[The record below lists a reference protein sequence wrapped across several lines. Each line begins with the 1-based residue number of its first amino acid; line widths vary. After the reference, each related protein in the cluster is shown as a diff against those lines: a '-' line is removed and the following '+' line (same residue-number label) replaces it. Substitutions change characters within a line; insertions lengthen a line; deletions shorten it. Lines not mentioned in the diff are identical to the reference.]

1 MTQGFRHELAPV
13 TNDWQTPPAYIRA
26 LGPFDLDPCAS
37 EVQHHVTATIMFRR
51 STHGS
56 GLLQDW
62 STYGSIWLNPPF
74 DRFEI
79 PKWMERVADHGNG
92 MALIYAR
99 TCTNW
104 FHDQVFGRAHA
115 LYFIR
120 QRVHFVRATTGDL
133 KGKSTAPA
141 VIVCYGKTMAQ
152 RIEWGHTQTGWP
164 IPGHYVRLR

>member
-1 MTQGFRHELAPV
+1 MTAGFRHEIAPV

-37 EVQHHVTATIMFRR
+37 EVQHFPTAAVMIRQSIM
-51 STHGS
+51 GS
-56 GLLQDW
+56 GLMHDW
-62 STYGSIWLNPPF
+62 APYPTVYLNPPY

-79 PKWMERVADHGNG
+79 PKWMTKLADHGNG

-115 LYFIR
+115 LYFVR
-120 QRVHFVRATTGDL
+120 QRIRFVRAATGDM
-133 KGKSTAPA
+133 KTTSTAPA

-152 RIEWGHTQTGWP
+152 RIEWGHAKPDWP
-164 IPGHYVRLR
+164 IPGNFVRLR